1 MKLGFS
7 PEDEAFRLEARA
19 WVRREMEGPFADIRH
34 ITSLT
39 AKSERRKVWER
50 RLAEDR
56 WCCIG
61 WPEEWGGR
69 GASLMQQVIFAE
81 EYARAGAPGRIGHLG
96 VELIGPTI
104 LNFGTQ
110 AQKQAFLP
118 GIARGETTWCQGYS
132 EPNAGSDLANVATK
146 ARLEGGEWVID
157 GQKIWTSLAHIA
169 DWIFVLA
176 RTEPG
181 SRGPKG
187 LTMLLVPLAQ
197 AGVTIRPI
205 RQMNGAAEFNETWFD
220 GARTPAENL
229 VGAPGEGWSVAMGLL
244 AFERG
249 VSTLA
254 QQLAFRNEL
263 EAVIAAAKAN
273 GTVADPLIRQRIV
286 QAEIGLHLM
295 RYGALRMLSN
305 SDPARPDGAALTYK
319 LQWASWRRALGEL
332 AIEVA
337 GQAGEIADAETG
349 EFSLLTDV
357 FLSSRADTIYGG
369 TNQIQRN
376 IVAERAL
383 GLPREPRGQS

>member
-118 GIARGETTWCQGYS
+118 GIARGET
-132 EPNAGSDLANVATK
+132 
-146 ARLEGGEWVID
+146 
-157 GQKIWTSLAHIA
+157 
-169 DWIFVLA
+169 
-176 RTEPG
+176 
-181 SRGPKG
+181 
-187 LTMLLVPLAQ
+187 
-197 AGVTIRPI
+197 
-205 RQMNGAAEFNETWFD
+205 
-220 GARTPAENL
+220 
-229 VGAPGEGWSVAMGLL
+229 
-244 AFERG
+244 
-249 VSTLA
+249 
-254 QQLAFRNEL
+254 
-263 EAVIAAAKAN
+263 
-273 GTVADPLIRQRIV
+273 
-286 QAEIGLHLM
+286 IG
-295 RYGALRMLSN
+295 
-305 SDPARPDGAALTYK
+305 
-319 LQWASWRRALGEL
+319 
-332 AIEVA
+332 
-337 GQAGEIADAETG
+337 
-349 EFSLLTDV
+349 
-357 FLSSRADTIYGG
+357 
-369 TNQIQRN
+369 
-376 IVAERAL
+376 
-383 GLPREPRGQS
+383 